1 MSNLF
6 ESTMLSTPHRS
17 IQVIVLKPHRIP
29 IIKLH
34 YKTSYKSHKGLLLL
48 FPLHPLLIPLSSVPV
63 FFSYYRIR
71 AYYPSEAEAGPALP
85 WCKVEMLMLIKSFIW
100 FRLISAALLLSRAV
114 ANQIT
119 PERRA
124 EVGRW
129 IRKKLALKSGCRL
142 SAEEEENHFSCCFT
156 TSVQFKSV

>member
-6 ESTMLSTPHRS
+6 ESTMLSTPHRY

-29 IIKLH
+29 IIKLCII
-34 YKTSYKSHKGLLLL
+34 YHKGLLLL

-124 EVGRW
+124 EAGRW
-129 IRKKLALKSGCRL
+129 IGKKLALKSGRRL
-142 SAEEEENHFSCCFT
+142 SAEEEENPFSCCFS